1 MAGDIFGNIVVT
13 GVTGSGK
20 STLAAAIARRTGRCH
35 IDLDDCHWRPGW
47 REVPTA
53 DFLACIEAAMQQSPP
68 QGWVVAGNY
77 SKAEALIWGRAQ
89 TLVGLDYAW
98 PVVFWRLLSR
108 TCRRAWTGAPVCN
121 GNRETF
127 AKAFF
132 SRDSILLWFF
142 QTFAKRRR
150 KLRALEKGAGGYP
163 HLRILRHQT
172 PKETTTWLNTL

>member
-20 STLAAAIARRTGRCH
+20 STLAAAIAQRTGRRH

-53 DFLACIEAAMQQSPP
+53 EFLACIEAAMQQSPL

-77 SKAEALIWGRAQ
+77 SKAEALVWQRAQ
-89 TLVGLDYAW
+89 TVIGLDYPW

-108 TCRRAWTGAPVCN
+108 TLSRCWTGRAVCN

-127 AKAFF
+127 AKAFC

-150 KLRALEKGAGGYP
+150 KLRALEKGEGGYS
-163 HLRILRHQT
+163 HLLILRHRT